1 MGGDATGMGK
11 ERTVFMVWL
20 RNLKERGCL
29 KDLGANEMIIF
40 KWSLK

>member
-1 MGGDATGMGK
+1 MTK

-20 RNLKERGCL
+20 RNLKE
-29 KDLGANEMIIF
+29 DLGANGMIIF